1 MESWMPWIVLIQH
14 MLDQS
19 RFPDDLKTNLLKE
32 IARMDKPN
40 VEAVQEDARIQ
51 GWSEAGINDGQKNK
65 SQKGMGVCKC
75 IVGCTV

>member
-1 MESWMPWIVLIQH
+1 MPWIVLIQH

-40 VEAVQEDARIQ
+40 VEVLL
-51 GWSEAGINDGQKNK
+51 NML
-65 SQKGMGVCKC
+65 KGLCPIRVMSNFDFFNPGR
-75 IVGCTV
+75 